1 MKRLINLIMLVMLVS
16 CGDTIAHEIR
26 PAYLQIQETQPTVYN
41 IMWKV
46 PSNGNRVI
54 DIQPKFD
61 EKFTL
66 SSLGHYTA
74 LEGFV
79 VYRYTLNGEHSLSGT
94 GVSIT
99 NLGSTTIDTLVTVK
113 LMDGS
118 SHTLLIQPKHNFV
131 RIPATHSSWKVA
143 VTYAVLGIEHI
154 LLGIDHLLFVLAL
167 LLIVRGF
174 KTLIKTITAFTV
186 AHSITLAGVA
196 LGYFSLPPTPVEVL
210 IALSIMLVCVE
221 AVRQRRGVSSIAT
234 QWPWL
239 IAFAFGL
246 LHGFGFAGAIL
257 DIGLPQT
264 DAPIALLFFNVGVEL
279 GQIAFVVTLLCIGNL
294 VKKVRLLPKHV
305 AISASYLIGSLSSFW
320 VFERLFITFQ

>member
-1 MKRLINLIMLVMLVS
+1 MKWLINLIMLVLLAS
-16 CGDTIAHEIR
+16 SGYATAHEIR

-46 PSNGNRVI
+46 PSNGNRVV
-54 DIQPKFD
+54 DIQPQFD
-61 EKFTL
+61 ELFTL
-66 SSLGHYTA
+66 TSLGHYTA
-74 LEGFV
+74 IEGFV
-79 VYRYTLNGEHSLSGT
+79 VYRYTLSGERSLSGS

-113 LMDGS
+113 LLDGS
-118 SHTLLIQPKHNFV
+118 SHTLLIQPKQNFV
-131 RIPATHSSWKVA
+131 QIPVAHSSWQVA
-143 VTYAVLGIEHI
+143 GTYTVLGVEHI

-196 LGYFSLPPTPVEVL
+196 LGYFSLPSAPVEVL

-221 AVRQRRGVSSIAT
+221 AIRQRRGVTSIAT

-257 DIGLPQT
+257 DIGLPPS

-279 GQIAFVVTLLCIGNL
+279 GQIAFVVALLLIGKL
-294 VKKVRLLPKHV
+294 IQKVRPLPKH
-305 AISASYLIGSLSSFW
+305 AATTASYLIGSIASFW